1 MKLQDL
7 TVLVVDDFRT
17 MRSVI
22 KNILKQIDITNVLEA
37 HNGEKALDVLHEN
50 AVDLI
55 LSDWNM
61 PRMTGIDFLRAVRA
75 DGDLRELP
83 FVMVTAEGM
92 RENIVEAIQAGANG
106 YIIKPFTPDQLREK
120 IERIFEDAG

>member
-22 KNILKQIDITNVLEA
+22 KNILKQIDITKVLEA
-37 HNGEKALDVLHEN
+37 HNGSNALEVLHEN
-50 AVDLI
+50 TADLI

-61 PRMTGIDFLRAVRA
+61 PRMSGIEFLRAVRDDDA
-75 DGDLRELP
+75 LRELP

-120 IERIFEDAG
+120 IERIFEEAG

>member
-37 HNGEKALDVLHEN
+37 HNGAKALDVLHEN

>member
-7 TVLVVDDFRT
+7 TILVVDDFRT

-22 KNILKQIDITNVLEA
+22 RNILKRIEITDVLEA
-37 HNGEKALDVLHEN
+37 HDGQNALEVLEEN
-50 AVDLI
+50 PVDLI

-61 PRMTGIDFLRAVRA
+61 PRMAGIEFLRQVRA
-75 DGDLRELP
+75 REETRDIP
-83 FVMVTAEGM
+83 FVMITAEGM

-106 YIIKPFTPDQLREK
+106 YIIKPFTPEQLREK
-120 IERIFEDAG
+120 IERIVEEVG

>member
-7 TVLVVDDFRT
+7 TILVVDDFRT

-22 KNILKQIDITNVLEA
+22 KNILKQIDITEVLEA
-37 HNGEKALDVLHEN
+37 HDGQSALEVLAEHKA
-50 AVDLI
+50 DLI

-61 PRMTGIDFLRAVRA
+61 PRMPGIEFLRQVRA
-75 DGDLRELP
+75 TPELRDIP

-106 YIIKPFTPDQLREK
+106 YIVKPFTPEQLREK
-120 IERIFEDAG
+120 IEHIFADLG